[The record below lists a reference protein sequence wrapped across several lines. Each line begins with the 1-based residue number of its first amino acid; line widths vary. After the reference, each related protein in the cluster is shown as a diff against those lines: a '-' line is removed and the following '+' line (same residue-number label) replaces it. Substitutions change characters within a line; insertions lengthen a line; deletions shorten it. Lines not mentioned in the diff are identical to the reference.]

1 MPSHPTRW
9 GLVALVSLLL
19 ITFAAPTAF
28 ARISKVELYE
38 EYEGD
43 PGDGVLD
50 PSAIASGWSPSPVY
64 DVVSAGSATTSA
76 WTVPVLPFAPMLMLP
91 GGASVP
97 VLLFLNDDASGAV
110 MRSALVPA
118 GRWHDAR

>member
-9 GLVALVSLLL
+9 GLIALVSLLVF
-19 ITFAAPTAF
+19 TFAAPAAH

-64 DVVSAGSATTSA
+64 DVVSSGSATVRDIPLLPIA
-76 WTVPVLPFAPMLMLP
+76 PVLMLP
-91 GGASVP
+91 GGSPVP
-97 VLLFLNDDASGAV
+97 VLFFVTDDASGSV
-110 MRSALVPA
+110 LRSALVPA